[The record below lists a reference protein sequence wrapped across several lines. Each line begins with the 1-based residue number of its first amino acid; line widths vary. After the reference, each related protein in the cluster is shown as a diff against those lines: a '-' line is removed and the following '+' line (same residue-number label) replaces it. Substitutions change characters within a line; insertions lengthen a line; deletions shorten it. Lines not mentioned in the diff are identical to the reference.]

1 MSGPIA
7 FHTVSPQFAVA
18 DVVKTAEYYRDS
30 LGFTID
36 GYWLDPPVYAIVR
49 RGSVEI
55 HFGLADDLKNPQNS
69 NHEHRIGGLDLYVRI
84 SGIEA
89 LYDELKNKNVRIIN
103 PICAQEYDM
112 LEFIIEDCNG
122 FKIAFGQNNS

>member
-1 MSGPIA
+1 MPAPVS
-7 FHTVSPQFAVA
+7 FHSVSPQFAVT

-30 LGFTID
+30 LGFEIL
-36 GYWLDPPVYAIVR
+36 GYWLDPPVYVIVK

-55 HFGLADDLKNPQNS
+55 HFGLTDDLKNPQRS
-69 NHEHRIGGLDLYVRI
+69 NHEHRQDGLDLYVRI

-89 LYDELKNKNVRIIN
+89 LYDELKHKEVKILD
-103 PICAQEYDM
+103 PICAQEYGM

-122 FKIAFGQNNS
+122 FKIAFGQDNS